1 MLSGDFELVDSDHED
16 ESKAPIDEH
25 QHQPSNSGEESVDSP
40 VVAEKVSEDAKEET
54 ATQQPAITETTSE
67 QPLIVES
74 TQTPVDADLP
84 AASDTPP
91 VQPQPL
97 KKSSSSKSA
106 RTIAKIAEPAPAQE
120 AETSTGLLSKTS
132 EIVSQAISSSEKVF
146 SPHSLFCFH
155 IR

>member
-91 VQPQPL
+91 VQPQPMFSG
-97 KKSSSSKSA
+97 KEPPPEEPSVVAPVIDPA
-106 RTIAKIAEPAPAQE
+106 RLLLQVSNLQTCWSGAINCDEIAEA
-120 AETSTGLLSKTS
+120 
-132 EIVSQAISSSEKVF
+132 
-146 SPHSLFCFH
+146 
-155 IR
+155 